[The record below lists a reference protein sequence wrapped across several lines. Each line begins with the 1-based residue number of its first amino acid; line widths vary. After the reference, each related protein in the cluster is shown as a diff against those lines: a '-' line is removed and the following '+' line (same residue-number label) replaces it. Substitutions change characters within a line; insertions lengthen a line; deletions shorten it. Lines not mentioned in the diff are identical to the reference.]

1 MRLAL
6 HLAQKMGTGLGTRQV
21 LQRCVPPGQA
31 PKRSLTSGFS
41 GRTILRP
48 VGTDDILEQQLAA
61 NPDVLEQLNLA
72 RDAAW
77 SVVDARLLGLC
88 EQRIRE
94 ILGVAE
100 SVELSN
106 WYSDTGLSPAEK
118 ACLAFTEEYMID
130 VASLSDETAARV
142 REQLGDQAM
151 VDFVSALLV
160 VEQRQRM
167 ATAWS
172 TVFGGAQ

>member
-1 MRLAL
+1 M
-6 HLAQKMGTGLGTRQV
+6 
-21 LQRCVPPGQA
+21 
-31 PKRSLTSGFS
+31 
-41 GRTILRP
+41 
-48 VGTDDILEQQLAA
+48 AA

-77 SVVDARLLGLC
+77 STVDNRILGLC

-100 SVELSN
+100 TSMLAN
-106 WYSDTGLSPAEK
+106 WYADPALSAGEK

-130 VASLSDETAARV
+130 VASLSDETAAKV
-142 REQLGDQAM
+142 RELLGDQAM

-167 ATAWS
+167 ATTWNA
-172 TVFGGAQ
+172 VFGGNQ

>member
-1 MRLAL
+1 MGTDAILET
-6 HLAQKMGTGLGTRQV
+6 HLAT
-21 LQRCVPPGQA
+21 
-31 PKRSLTSGFS
+31 
-41 GRTILRP
+41 
-48 VGTDDILEQQLAA
+48 

-77 SVVDARLLGLC
+77 SVADQRLLGLC

-100 SVELSN
+100 TSQLAN
-106 WYSDTGLSPAEK
+106 WYGDASLSAAEK

-130 VASLSDETAARV
+130 VANLSDETAAAV
-142 REQLGDQAM
+142 RAELGDQAM

-160 VEQRQRM
+160 VEQRQRI
-167 ATAWS
+167 ALTWA
-172 TVFGGAQ
+172 TVFGGGK

>member
-1 MRLAL
+1 MGTDAILET
-6 HLAQKMGTGLGTRQV
+6 HLAT
-21 LQRCVPPGQA
+21 
-31 PKRSLTSGFS
+31 
-41 GRTILRP
+41 
-48 VGTDDILEQQLAA
+48 

-77 SVVDARLLGLC
+77 SVADQRLLGLC

-100 SVELSN
+100 TAQLAN
-106 WYSDTGLSPAEK
+106 WYADASFSAAEK

-130 VASLSDETAARV
+130 VANLSDETAAAV
-142 REQLGDQAM
+142 RAELGDQAM

-160 VEQRQRM
+160 VEQRQRI
-167 ATAWS
+167 ALTWA
-172 TVFGGAQ
+172 TVFGGGK

>member
-1 MRLAL
+1 MGTDAILET
-6 HLAQKMGTGLGTRQV
+6 HLAT
-21 LQRCVPPGQA
+21 
-31 PKRSLTSGFS
+31 
-41 GRTILRP
+41 
-48 VGTDDILEQQLAA
+48 

-77 SVVDARLLGLC
+77 SVADQRLLGLC

-100 SVELSN
+100 TAQLAN
-106 WYSDTGLSPAEK
+106 WYADASLSAAEK

-130 VASLSDETAARV
+130 VANLSDETAAAV
-142 REQLGDQAM
+142 RAELGDQAM

-160 VEQRQRM
+160 VEQRQRI
-167 ATAWS
+167 ALTWA
-172 TVFGGAQ
+172 TVFGGGK

>member
-1 MRLAL
+1 MGTDAILET
-6 HLAQKMGTGLGTRQV
+6 HLAT
-21 LQRCVPPGQA
+21 
-31 PKRSLTSGFS
+31 
-41 GRTILRP
+41 
-48 VGTDDILEQQLAA
+48 

-77 SVVDARLLGLC
+77 SVADHRLLGLC

-100 SVELSN
+100 MPQLAN
-106 WYSDTGLSPAEK
+106 WYADASLSTAEK

-130 VASLSDETAARV
+130 VANLSDETAAAV
-142 REQLGDQAM
+142 RAELGDQAM

-160 VEQRQRM
+160 VEQRQRI
-167 ATAWS
+167 ALTWA
-172 TVFGGAQ
+172 TVFGGGK

>member
-1 MRLAL
+1 MGTDAILET
-6 HLAQKMGTGLGTRQV
+6 HLAT
-21 LQRCVPPGQA
+21 
-31 PKRSLTSGFS
+31 
-41 GRTILRP
+41 
-48 VGTDDILEQQLAA
+48 

-77 SVVDARLLGLC
+77 SVADQRLLGLC

-100 SVELSN
+100 TSQLAN
-106 WYSDTGLSPAEK
+106 WYADASLSAAEK

-130 VASLSDETAARV
+130 VANLSDETAAAV
-142 REQLGDQAM
+142 RAELGDQAM

-160 VEQRQRM
+160 VEQRQRI
-167 ATAWS
+167 ALTWA
-172 TVFGGAQ
+172 TVFGGGK

>member
-1 MRLAL
+1 MGTDAILET
-6 HLAQKMGTGLGTRQV
+6 HLAT
-21 LQRCVPPGQA
+21 
-31 PKRSLTSGFS
+31 
-41 GRTILRP
+41 
-48 VGTDDILEQQLAA
+48 

-77 SVVDARLLGLC
+77 SVADQRLLGLC

-100 SVELSN
+100 TSQLAN
-106 WYSDTGLSPAEK
+106 WYADASLSAAEK

-130 VASLSDETAARV
+130 VANLSDETAAAV
-142 REQLGDQAM
+142 RAELGDQAM

-160 VEQRQRM
+160 VEQRQRI
-167 ATAWS
+167 ALTWA
-172 TVFGGAQ
+172 TVFGGG